1 MKADSPFN
9 LLSPAD
15 MAKVAD
21 DACCYKANKHIPNNL
36 LICFYCGNVYFNCV
50 CFYITATT
58 GTASVPFGL
67 AKLVGGI
74 CFLFE
79 A

>member
-21 DACCYKANKHIPNNL
+21 DACCYKANKHIQTTYL
-36 LICFYCGNVYFNCV
+36 SAFTAGMFISIAFV
-50 CFYITATT
+50 FYIT
-58 GTASVPFGL
+58 
-67 AKLVGGI
+67 
-74 CFLFE
+74 
-79 A
+79 

>member
-21 DACCYKANKHIPNNL
+21 DACCYKANKHIPTTYL
-36 LICFYCGNVYFNCV
+36 SAFTAGMFISIAFVFLYYCYYRYRICSFWAG
-50 CFYITATT
+50 
-58 GTASVPFGL
+58 
-67 AKLVGGI
+67 
-74 CFLFE
+74 
-79 A
+79 

>member
-21 DACCYKANKHIPNNL
+21 DACCYKANKQIPMTYLSAFTAGMFISIAFVFIL
-36 LICFYCGNVYFNCV
+36 LLLQ
-50 CFYITATT
+50 
-58 GTASVPFGL
+58 VPHL
-67 AKLVGGI
+67 
-74 CFLFE
+74 FLLGWLN
-79 A
+79 

>member
-21 DACCYKANKHIPNNL
+21 DACCYKANKHIPTTYL
-36 LICFYCGNVYFNCV
+36 SAF
-50 CFYITATT
+50 TA
-58 GTASVPFGL
+58 GMLFQLRLFFILQRLQAPHLFH
-67 AKLVGGI
+67 LVSLNSLEE
-74 CFLFE
+74 FVSL
-79 A
+79 